1 MKKKIFVMAQVY
13 DLTKQEISE
22 IENEV
27 QKDLDKYSNG
37 GIGFKI
43 NITSEKTLELIFTRK
58 YRYGEIDWLNYNP
71 ETIYC
76 TDAKIIT
83 GHGFDGFKVPVY
95 WGGVL
100 YGYPFFMPKE
110 EFIECYKKSAIK
122 LGGSKLKLAEV
133 GIMPDK
139 IIFALAY

>member
-1 MKKKIFVMAQVY
+1 MAQVY

-76 TDAKIIT
+76 TDAKSIT
-83 GHGFDGFKVPVY
+83 GHGFDGFRVPVY
-95 WGGVL
+95 WGGVP
-100 YGYPFFMPKE
+100 YGYPFFMPKD
-110 EFIECYKKSAIK
+110 EFISCYKKSAIK
-122 LGGSKLKLAEV
+122 LGGSRSKFAEV
-133 GIMPDK
+133 NTMPDK
-139 IIFALAY
+139 IILALAY

>member
-1 MKKKIFVMAQVY
+1 M
-13 DLTKQEISE
+13 
-22 IENEV
+22 
-27 QKDLDKYSNG
+27 
-37 GIGFKI
+37 
-43 NITSEKTLELIFTRK
+43 ELIFTRK
-58 YRYGEIDWLNYNP
+58 YRDGEIDWLNYNP

-95 WGGVL
+95 WGGVP

-110 EFIECYKKSAIK
+110 EFINCYKKSAIK
-122 LGGSKLKLAEV
+122 LGGSRLKFAEV

>member
-76 TDAKIIT
+76 THAKIIT
-83 GHGFDGFKVPVY
+83 GHGFDGFRVPFY
-95 WGGVL
+95 WGGVP
-100 YGYPFFMPKE
+100 YGYPFFMPKD
-110 EFIECYKKSAIK
+110 EFISCYKKSAIK
-122 LGGSKLKLAEV
+122 LGGSRSKFAEV
-133 GIMPDK
+133 NTMPDK
-139 IIFALAY
+139 IILALAY

>member
-43 NITSEKTLELIFTRK
+43 NITSEKTLELIFTRQ
-58 YRYGEIDWLNYNP
+58 YRDGEIDWLNYDP

-95 WGGVL
+95 WGGVP
-100 YGYPFFMPKE
+100 YGYPFFMPKD
-110 EFIECYKKSAIK
+110 EFIGCYKKSAIK
-122 LGGSKLKLAEV
+122 LGGSKLKFAEV
-133 GIMPDK
+133 NTMPDK
-139 IIFALAY
+139 IILALAY